1 MSSSELLPILIPFGS
16 AIVIISMLSVGCAR
30 RQMNTRYTSL
40 EQCIYRLEQKEKL
53 NVQPKPS
60 LDPIPVAVPQQNL
73 NTYPIYPNYQPPS
86 APYAIQQPY
95 SQYPPAAQSYAI

>member
-30 RQMNTRYTSL
+30 RQMNTRYTNL
-40 EQCIYRLEQKEKL
+40 EQRIYRLEQKEKL

-60 LDPIPVAVPQQNL
+60 LDPIPVAQQAL
-73 NTYPIYPNYQPPS
+73 NTYPIYPNYQAPS